1 MGRFANLV
9 DTPEGIENFKTWYN
23 IPPRVSIRHC
33 RLDEWHALRSEG
45 DVVIPMIAFIKG
57 WMRISIGR
65 VIRDFLIAHRLCPT
79 QCSPNLFRILGSM
92 DALNENMRV
101 NITHHDVN
109 WVYNCQ
115 HLKSM
120 GYYLKTRVLEVS
132 LISCLLEFNMAM
144 DQDFLIISGE

>member
-1 MGRFANLV
+1 MGRFATLV
-9 DTPEGIENFKTWYN
+9 KIPEGIENFKDQYN
-23 IPPRVSIRHC
+23 IPLGVSIQHC
-33 RLDEWHALRSEG
+33 LQGEWQVLRSGGE
-45 DVVIPMIAFIKG
+45 VVIPMIAFIEG
-57 WMRISIGR
+57 GVRIPMGR
-65 VIRDFLIAHRLCPT
+65 VTRDFLIAHKLCPT
-79 QCSPNLFRILGSM
+79 QCSPNLFRILGSV
-92 DALNENMRV
+92 DALNDKMGV
-101 NITHHDVN
+101 NLTHHDVN

>member
-1 MGRFANLV
+1 MGRFATLV
-9 DTPEGIENFKTWYN
+9 NTPEGIENFKDQYN
-23 IPPRVSIRHC
+23 IPLGVSIQHC
-33 RLDEWHALRSEG
+33 LQGEWQALRSGGE
-45 DVVIPMIAFIKG
+45 VVIPMIAFIEG
-57 WMRISIGR
+57 GVRIPMGR
-65 VIRDFLIAHRLCPT
+65 VTRDFLIAHKLCPT
-79 QCSPNLFRILGSM
+79 QCSQNLFRILGSV
-92 DALNENMRV
+92 DALNDKMGV
-101 NITHHDVN
+101 NLTHHDVN